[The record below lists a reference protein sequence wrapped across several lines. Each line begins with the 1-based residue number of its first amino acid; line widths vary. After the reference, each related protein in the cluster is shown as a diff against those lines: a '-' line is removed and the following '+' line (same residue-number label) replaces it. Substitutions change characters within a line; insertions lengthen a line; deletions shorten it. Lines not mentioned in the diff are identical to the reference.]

1 MALLMIFALV
11 AGAGTAL
18 SPCVLPVLPAVLSAG
33 ITGGR
38 RRPLGVVTGIVA
50 SFTFATVAL
59 VYVIDALGLPDDLVR
74 WIAIGTL
81 GVFGVVLLVPS
92 LADRVEALVSRL
104 VPGPRR
110 GAGDGFGSGFLLG
123 LSLGLVYAPCAGP
136 ILAGVITV
144 SASQDFTA
152 GKLAVALS
160 YAVGSGLVL
169 YGLILGGRRLVD
181 RWRPWR
187 GQVQMAMGALL
198 VATAV
203 AMSADLDIRFQ
214 TAIADELPSFLVNP
228 TGAIEESG
236 TVADDLAAVR
246 GGHGTA
252 EGGVE
257 EAAAGAELPRLG
269 AAPDFVATQEWFNTP
284 DASPL
289 SIQELTSEGH
299 VVLID
304 FWTYTCINCIRTL
317 PYLRAWDEEYRNDG
331 LTIVGV
337 HSPEFAFEKDAGN
350 VADAIADNGIR
361 YPVVQDNELGTW
373 SAFGNQY
380 WPAKYLIGADGQ
392 VRFVHF
398 GEGAYEETEQAI
410 RSLLAEAGDPD
421 LGGEA
426 RATTE
431 RIDPKLRTPETYLG
445 FERAQGWVVPP
456 RPGTSDY
463 ASVPALGA
471 RPEPVRVRRALG
483 GRRRIGHGGLRRR
496 DPPVVPG
503 AAGVPG
509 AGLSQWDRRG
519 GGRARRPADRRWRLG
534 RGCLGQHGAGRRPA
548 ALSPGRPA
556 ESGPPRADAA
566 LRPRRQRLRVHVRV
580 GATSERFRFAWKAG
594 CLFEVVSF
602 REEAIHGGWDRWG
615 SPVNAAA

>member
-33 ITGGR
+33 ATGGR
-38 RRPLGVVTGIVA
+38 RRPLGVVTGLVA

-59 VYVIDALGLPDDLVR
+59 VYVIEALGLPDDLLR
-74 WIAIGTL
+74 WIAIATL
-81 GVFGVVLLVPS
+81 GVFGIVLLVPA
-92 LADRVEALVSRL
+92 LADRVAAIVSRI

-110 GAGDGFGSGFLLG
+110 GPGDGFGSGFVLG

-152 GKLAVALS
+152 GKLAVSLS
-160 YAVGSGLVL
+160 YAVGSGVVL
-169 YGLILGGRRLVD
+169 YALMLGGRRLVD
-181 RWRPWR
+181 RMQPWR
-187 GQVQMAMGALL
+187 GQVQAAMGALL

-228 TGAIEESG
+228 TEAIEESS
-236 TVADDLAAVR
+236 TVADELADVR
-246 GGHGTA
+246 GGHGA
-252 EGGVE
+252 EKGGVE
-257 EAAAGAELPRLG
+257 EAAAGVELPRLG
-269 AAPDFVATQEWFNTP
+269 PAPDFVATQEWFNTP
-284 DASPL
+284 GGAPL
-289 SIQELTSEGH
+289 SIAELTARGE

-317 PYLRAWDEEYRNDG
+317 PYLKAWDDEYRADG

-337 HSPEFAFEKDAGN
+337 HSPEFAFEKEAGN
-350 VADAIADNGIR
+350 VADAIADNEIR

-373 SAFGNQY
+373 NAFANQY

-426 RATTE
+426 RAAGE
-431 RIDPKLRTPETYLG
+431 RIDPGLGTPETYLG
-445 FERAQGWVVPP
+445 FLRAAGWVVPP

-463 ASVPALGA
+463 ASVPAAELGLNEFAYDGRWRVDEESGTAVSDAAIHLSFQARRVFLVLGA
-471 RPEPVRVRRALG
+471 EEGPADVAVELDGEP
-483 GRRRIGHGGLRRR
+483 I
-496 DPPVVPG
+496 
-503 AAGVPG
+503 AAGDAG
-509 AGLSQWDRRG
+509 ADVSGAVATVRG
-519 GGRARRPADRRWRLG
+519 ERLY
-534 RGCLGQHGAGRRPA
+534 RLVDLPEAGRH
-548 ALSPGRPA
+548 ALTLRFDPRV
-556 ESGPPRADAA
+556 SGYAFTF
-566 LRPRRQRLRVHVRV
+566 
-580 GATSERFRFAWKAG
+580 G
-594 CLFEVVSF
+594 
-602 REEAIHGGWDRWG
+602 
-615 SPVNAAA
+615 